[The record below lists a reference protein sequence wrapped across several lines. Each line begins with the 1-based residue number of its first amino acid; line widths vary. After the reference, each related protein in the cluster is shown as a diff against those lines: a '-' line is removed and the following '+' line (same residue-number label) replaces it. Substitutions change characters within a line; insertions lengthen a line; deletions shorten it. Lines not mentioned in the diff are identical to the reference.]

1 MKSTRRPG
9 FTLIEL
15 LVVIAI
21 IAILIALL
29 LPAVQQA
36 RESARRTQCKNNLKQ
51 LGLALHNYESTYSM
65 FPPSRIT
72 LTTPMQFHQS
82 WTMMVLP
89 FLEQANMYQQYNKN
103 VPWYEQ
109 VNAPVTTVNLDMFR
123 CPSTPD
129 SPSQPPVAMYTA
141 QGITWGQPIFG
152 KGDYASVNAA
162 RNSVWVASGQPS
174 IGQRERLGA
183 LGRGPGGV
191 RIAWITDGTSNTM
204 MLAEDAGRP
213 SFYLR
218 GRRATNP
225 KSGGAYGQFAQDGWG
240 WADINTG
247 MSVDGANTAGVQNST
262 NSSGVTTIV
271 GNCFINCT
279 NDSEL
284 YSFHTGGVQALLADG
299 SVRFLTENIDGGV
312 LGGLISRDGG
322 EIIGEF

>member
-1 MKSTRRPG
+1 
-9 FTLIEL
+9 
-15 LVVIAI
+15 
-21 IAILIALL
+21 
-29 LPAVQQA
+29 
-36 RESARRTQCKNNLKQ
+36 
-51 LGLALHNYESTYSM
+51 
-65 FPPSRIT
+65 
-72 LTTPMQFHQS
+72 
-82 WTMMVLP
+82 
-89 FLEQANMYQQYNKN
+89 
-103 VPWYEQ
+103 
-109 VNAPVTTVNLDMFR
+109 
-123 CPSTPD
+123 
-129 SPSQPPVAMYTA
+129 
-141 QGITWGQPIFG
+141 
-152 KGDYASVNAA
+152 
-162 RNSVWVASGQPS
+162 
-174 IGQRERLGA
+174 
-183 LGRGPGGV
+183 
-191 RIAWITDGTSNTM
+191 M